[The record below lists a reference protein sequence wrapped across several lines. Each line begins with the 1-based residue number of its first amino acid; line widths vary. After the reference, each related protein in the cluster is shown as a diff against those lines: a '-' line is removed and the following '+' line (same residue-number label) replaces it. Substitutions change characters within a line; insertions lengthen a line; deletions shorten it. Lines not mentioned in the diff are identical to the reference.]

1 MNNYVLNWHDSAKN
15 TGGSKAKADVITFLL
30 KRNFKII
37 DTPSSNLGKIWSS
50 ITSYSKLKKLN
61 GTLLIQYPSGK
72 PLLRKLWLTS
82 ARRCSNLKVIFLIH
96 DLESIRFHNNEEHTK
111 DQNEEIRFLNKAHGL
126 ISLNHKM
133 TTLLKSRGITIPITD
148 LKVWDYDNS
157 QTFNNNFEYDGSVCY
172 AGNLIKADYLTK
184 LNIDTPLHVFG
195 PNANLKFPK
204 NVIYEGQYSPQELPK
219 KLKQN
224 FGLVWD
230 GISPDTCT
238 GIYGQYMR
246 YNDPHKVSLYLST
259 GIPVIVWK
267 DAAIADFIKEN
278 RVGIL
283 IDSLNKL
290 DDVLDSVNSAEFAEM
305 KKNAQ
310 RVGLQMRQGFFLNN
324 AFDQLA
330 QLI

>member
-1 MNNYVLNWHDSAKN
+1 
-15 TGGSKAKADVITFLL
+15 
-30 KRNFKII
+30 
-37 DTPSSNLGKIWSS
+37 
-50 ITSYSKLKKLN
+50 
-61 GTLLIQYPSGK
+61 
-72 PLLRKLWLTS
+72 
-82 ARRCSNLKVIFLIH
+82 
-96 DLESIRFHNNEEHTK
+96 
-111 DQNEEIRFLNKAHGL
+111 
-126 ISLNHKM
+126 
-133 TTLLKSRGITIPITD
+133 
-148 LKVWDYDNS
+148 
-157 QTFNNNFEYDGSVCY
+157 
-172 AGNLIKADYLTK
+172 
-184 LNIDTPLHVFG
+184 
-195 PNANLKFPK
+195 
-204 NVIYEGQYSPQELPK
+204 
-219 KLKQN
+219 
-224 FGLVWD
+224 
-230 GISPDTCT
+230 
-238 GIYGQYMR
+238 MR